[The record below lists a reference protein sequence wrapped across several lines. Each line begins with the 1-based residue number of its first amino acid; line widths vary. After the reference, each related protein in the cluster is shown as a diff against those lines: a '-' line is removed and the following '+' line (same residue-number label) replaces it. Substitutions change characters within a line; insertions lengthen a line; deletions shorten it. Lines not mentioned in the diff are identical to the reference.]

1 MKYKDFSITFV
12 NIDANRMYRTESA
25 TVGTYWPTFTAAARY
40 VLTCTRPTETMTID
54 GHRLTLTAKK
64 TQEGARLEVWTDN
77 GKEWT
82 DAGFS
87 GLYDDG
93 ADGLARM
100 LFESLAPIG
109 EAELYP
115 TFARWCEYMDE
126 MGDDFSERDPQR
138 FEKWR
143 EDLKE
148 WQRVADGLTADATLQ
163 YLSDHYNI

>member
-1 MKYKDFSITFV
+1 MTYKGFTITFE
-12 NIDANRMYRTESA
+12 NIDVNRVYRTECD
-25 TVGTYWPTFTAAARY
+25 TVGTYWPTFAAAARY

-100 LFESLAPIG
+100 LFESLAPLG

-138 FEKWR
+138 FDRYRTE
-143 EDLKE
+143 LQE
-148 WQRVADGLTADATLQ
+148 WHRATDGLTADATLQ